1 MPNSTPCLHVYIEG
15 EFDNAIDSLEASLT
29 TYQHIMGKDHVFT
42 SVILEKLGTCYI
54 RKRRPTE
61 AWDMLQNGYNMRKT
75 NGYDS
80 DLCTA
85 SLSFNM
91 GIIYW

>member
-1 MPNSTPCLHVYIEG
+1 
-15 EFDNAIDSLEASLT
+15 
-29 TYQHIMGKDHVFT
+29 MGKDHVFA
-42 SVILEKLGTCYI
+42 SVLLEKLGTCYI
-54 RKRRPTE
+54 RKRSPME

-75 NGYDS
+75 NGYDN